1 MSHPVFNLARTI
13 NRKRMNQ
20 QAIKPE
26 SIDESFSRFRLTT
39 PGQVQAIQRSLESV
53 GQLHPVIVRQA
64 GARFQLLDGFK
75 RFFASR
81 LLQWE
86 SLQARVAEVD
96 DVTAKVM
103 ILTYNGQGT
112 SLADF
117 EQAQVVY
124 SLKKEHLLGQEEI
137 ARLLGKS
144 VSWVSR
150 RLSFIERLE
159 ETVKVHLKLGKI
171 TPTHARELAHLP
183 RGKQSDFLKQT
194 IGHNLTSRQVGLLV
208 KKYLQSKTKE
218 EQSWLL
224 SHPLEVIEK
233 ATLEGEIHDS
243 RLSLQG
249 NRLLKASRMLAHYQH
264 VFIGQVTNP
273 PIKELDALEQ
283 EILTPGF
290 SDIVR
295 KTKTIQ
301 SILKSYEK

>member
-1 MSHPVFNLARTI
+1 MDQQGIKLATL
-13 NRKRMNQ
+13 
-20 QAIKPE
+20 
-26 SIDESFSRFRLTT
+26 DESFSRFRLTT
-39 PGQVQAIQRSLESV
+39 PGQVQVMQRSLESV
-53 GQLHPVIVRQA
+53 GQLHPVIVRRTGA
-64 GARFQLLDGFK
+64 GFQLLDGFK

-103 ILTYNGQGT
+103 ILTYNGQGA

-144 VSWVSR
+144 ISWVSR
-150 RLSFIERLE
+150 RLSFIERLDE
-159 ETVKVHLKLGKI
+159 VVKVHLKLGKI

-183 RGKQSDFLKQT
+183 RGKQEAFLKQ
-194 IGHNLTSRQVGLLV
+194 IVGHNLTSRQVGLLV
-208 KKYLQSKTKE
+208 KKYLQAKTVE
-218 EQSWLL
+218 EQRWLL
-224 SHPLEVIEK
+224 DHPLETIEK

-249 NRLLKASRMLAHYQH
+249 NRLLKTSRMLAHYQH
-264 VFIGQVTNP
+264 IFIGQGTNP
-273 PIKELDALEQ
+273 PLKELDVLEQ

-290 SDIVR
+290 ADIVR
-295 KTKTIQ
+295 ETKTIQ

>member
-1 MSHPVFNLARTI
+1 MD
-13 NRKRMNQ
+13 Q
-20 QAIKPE
+20 QPIKLTTL
-26 SIDESFSRFRLTT
+26 DESFSRFRLTT
-39 PGQVQAIQRSLESV
+39 PGQVQAMQRSLESV
-53 GQLHPVIVRQA
+53 GQLHPVIVRLT

-81 LLQWE
+81 FLQWE

-103 ILTYNGQGT
+103 ILTYNGQGL
-112 SLADF
+112 SLVDF

-144 VSWVSR
+144 ISWVSR
-150 RLSFIERLE
+150 RLSFIERLD

-183 RGKQSDFLKQT
+183 RGKQEAFLKQ
-194 IGHNLTSRQVGLLV
+194 IVGHNLTSRQVGLLV
-208 KKYLQSKTKE
+208 KKYLQSKTTQ

-224 SHPLEVIEK
+224 SHPLETIEK
-233 ATLEGEIHDS
+233 ATMEGEIHDS

-249 NRLLKASRMLAHYQH
+249 NRLLKTSRMLAHYQH
-264 VFIGQVTNP
+264 IFIGQGTNP
-273 PIKELDALEQ
+273 PLKELDVLEQ

-290 SDIVR
+290 ADIVR
-295 KTKTIQ
+295 KTQMIQ
-301 SILKSYEK
+301 SILKSYINER